1 MRNASLRKTIL
12 TMRNK
17 LRFRVIALAV
27 ALLALFAVAA
37 NGQENR
43 TFNNLGL
50 TDEQYMAV
58 ADSIHKVIIS
68 FDTHIDTPSCLVYPD
83 NGWTVTKGQVSF
95 DLMEKGGLDGA
106 FFAIYLDQGDWH
118 RQSALDSA
126 FNYCRNTLLAW
137 RDYVYSGGYTK
148 VAGFA
153 TTPDECRAL
162 KKEGKRIIVS
172 CIENGYPVRTLEDL
186 DEFYQLG
193 VRYITLSH
201 NSANQICDGS
211 RNPETAVW
219 HGVSPFGYKVIERMQ
234 QLGIM
239 VDVSHISSEAL
250 SDVLRVTKAPVIASH
265 SSCRVFRPNQLRNL
279 TDDEI
284 KAIAAVGGVVQ
295 VATGRFFLTDKLP
308 KEKVDVKLLADHIEH
323 VVEVA
328 GVDYVGLGTDFD
340 GGGGVVGMNN
350 AGEMKNLTV
359 ELLKRGW
366 GVEDLRKFWG
376 GNLLRVWQECI
387 DRAGRL
393 SKKE

>member
-1 MRNASLRKTIL
+1 MKNIL
-12 TMRNK
+12 KNG
-17 LRFRVIALAV
+17 VVAV
-27 ALLALFAVAA
+27 AVTLALLLPRGAA
-37 NGQENR
+37 AQENK

-50 TDEQYMAV
+50 TDQQYMAV

-68 FDTHIDTPSCLVYPD
+68 FDTHVDTPSYLVHPEG
-83 NGWTVTKGQVSF
+83 NWTVTKGQVTF
-95 DLMEKGGLDGA
+95 DLMKKGGLDGA
-106 FFAIYLDQGDWH
+106 FFAIYLDQEDWH

-126 FNYCRNTLLAW
+126 YNYCRNTLLDW
-137 RDYVYSGGYTK
+137 RWYVYSKGYTD

-153 TTPDECRAL
+153 TTPEECRAL
-162 KKEGKRIIVS
+162 KAQGKRIIVS
-172 CIENGYPVRTLEDL
+172 CIENAYPIRTLEDL

-201 NSANQICDGS
+201 NTANQICDGS
-211 RNPETAVW
+211 RYPKTAVW
-219 HGVSPFGYKVIERMQ
+219 HGVSPFGFKVIERMQ

-250 SDVLRVTKAPVIASH
+250 ADVLRVTKAPVIASH

-284 KAIAAVGGVVQ
+284 KAIAAVGGVIQ
-295 VATGRFFLTDKLP
+295 VATGRFFLTDQLP
-308 KEKVDVKLLADHIEH
+308 KDKVDVKLLADHIDH
-323 VVEVA
+323 VREVA

-387 DRAGRL
+387 DKAAEL
-393 SKKE
+393 SKKQ

>member
-1 MRNASLRKTIL
+1 MKKRLS
-12 TMRNK
+12 
-17 LRFRVIALAV
+17 FRVIAVAV
-27 ALLALFAVAA
+27 ALLALFAGAA
-37 NGQENR
+37 NAQDNK

-68 FDTHIDTPSCLVYPD
+68 FDTHVDTPTYLVYPGG
-83 NGWTVTKGQVSF
+83 NYTVTKGQVTF

-106 FFAIYLDQGDWH
+106 FFAVYLDQEDWH

-126 FNYCRNTLLAW
+126 YNYCRYTLLAW
-137 RDYVYSGGYTK
+137 RRYVYEGGYTK

-162 KKEGKRIIVS
+162 KAQGKRIIVS
-172 CIENGYPVRTLEDL
+172 CIENAYPIRTLEDL
-186 DEFYQLG
+186 DEFYNLG

-211 RNPETAVW
+211 RYPKTAVW

-234 QLGIM
+234 QLGMM

-250 SDVLRVTKAPVIASH
+250 ADVLRVTKAPVIASH
-265 SSCRVFRPNQLRNL
+265 SSCRVFRESQLRNL

-308 KEKVDVKLLADHIEH
+308 KEKVDVKLLADHIDH
-323 VVEVA
+323 VREVA

-387 DRAGRL
+387 DKAASLR
-393 SKKE
+393 KNE